1 MRHRV
6 RSSLLSSPFATAF
19 AVPCNSSPRYNPH
32 SCGAAVP
39 GGLVQHVFSPPARV
53 ARLRSTA
60 PPWPRRRAKNA
71 LHYVVH
77 HIKRILVQP
86 GRRPPAR
93 RSANI
98 SPSSWTIRVSPRR
111 STPAWSRPRT
121 ARATTSSGLA
131 ATAIEAG
138 PTKEP
143 RSRAGLRHVHG
154 CAADQEYGDQ
164 DGRMSGFAACTS

>member
-1 MRHRV
+1 MPIAGAMQCPAVLSNTFLAHR
-6 RSSLLSSPFATAF
+6 RGSES
-19 AVPCNSSPRYNPH
+19 CRQPR
-32 SCGAAVP
+32 CW
-39 GGLVQHVFSPPARV
+39 
-53 ARLRSTA
+53 
-60 PPWPRRRAKNA
+60 WPRRRAKNA

-98 SPSSWTIRVSPRR
+98 SPSSWTIRASPRR

-121 ARATTSSGLA
+121 AKATTSSGLA

-164 DGRMSGFAACTS
+164 DDRMSGFSALQILIGSFARPPLALLPE